1 MEQDKRPRAVTD
13 RNSGERG
20 EKRSGVASAA
30 PPRESVPAPA
40 ADAARLIELGYARR
54 RAGDLKAAAKL
65 YEQAAGLPGAPMQ
78 AYFNWGNALYD
89 LGRVSEARRAFEAA
103 LKVDAAFSPARLQL
117 ARCAAR
123 LDDLPQARSH
133 FESVV
138 RQDDANFSAWLELGH
153 VLRRQG
159 DLDAMLVAYR
169 RAMAVA
175 PQRWEAMLSMAR
187 GLEEAGQFEMA
198 ATAYHRAVLAA
209 GAAAQRTPGTPG
221 TNDARRE
228 GPHPVQLLRTIHWR
242 MARFRLERGDAARA
256 LEAMR
261 QALMAQRIESQQAPL
276 DVNELAEMQIDLGE
290 ILLRLGLDQEA
301 HRAFERASAAT
312 AEATLARLAETSFR
326 FNLWQEAQQVLQRC
340 VARYPHSAS
349 AHWNLAHAYAE
360 SWQMDEALES
370 LARAEALAPQ
380 PGARSMRASIAGR
393 RGEADQALA
402 LYRDMGEAEG
412 PTSRMRSSAAMSSL
426 YSDTLSAQEVA
437 ALHRR
442 LFLEMGTGARSAKS
456 FSNSRDPER
465 RLRVGLVTADFHHQH
480 PVNIF
485 MQPILSRLDPAA
497 IELTVYFTGVSYDD
511 QTRLARKRV
520 ARWVECSGWADGQ
533 LARRIEIDG
542 IDVLL
547 DLAGHTSMNRMA
559 MFAQRAAPVQ
569 ASYLGYPG
577 STGVPNIDWLI
588 ADHVVAPAG
597 SDALFSEQVMRL
609 PGTVFCFHPEADY
622 PYPDYGPRHL
632 VRPLTFGSFNNAPKL
647 TPRTVALWAAVLKA
661 VPGSRL
667 LLKAPSFKDGGA
679 VTAFR
684 TRFAAHGIA
693 ASRLEF
699 RGPVGLTDMMAE
711 YEDVDIALDPV
722 PYNGGTTTLQAL
734 WMGVPVVVLAGQ
746 HFVSR
751 MGASFMTALNLDD
764 WVARDDEHYVAVAA
778 AMARDREALL
788 DLKRGLRSRQQQAAA
803 WNIDQHARSLQ
814 EAIRVMWRASC
825 AP

>member
-1 MEQDKRPRAVTD
+1 MEPHKRPSAVADRQSGDHGVERARVAVAG
-13 RNSGERG
+13 SLGE
-20 EKRSGVASAA
+20 SA
-30 PPRESVPAPA
+30 PAPT
-40 ADAARLIELGYARR
+40 ADAARLIERGYAQRQ
-54 RAGDLKAAAKL
+54 AGDLKAAAEL
-65 YEQAAGLPGAPMQ
+65 YGQAAGLPGAPMQ

-89 LGRVSEARRAFEAA
+89 LGRLPEARRAFEAA
-103 LKVDAAFSPARLQL
+103 LKMDAAFLPARLQL

-123 LDDLPQARSH
+123 LDELAQARSH
-133 FESVV
+133 FEAVV
-138 RQDDANFSAWLELGH
+138 EQDGANFSAWLELGH

-159 DLDAMLVAYR
+159 EFDPMLIAYR
-169 RAMAVA
+169 QAMAVA

-209 GAAAQRTPGTPG
+209 GAAAQRTPGT
-221 TNDARRE
+221 NDPQRDS
-228 GPHPVQLLRTIHWR
+228 PHPMQLPRIIHWR

-261 QALMAQRIESQQAPL
+261 QALMAQRIERQQGL
-276 DVNELAEMQIDLGE
+276 IDDNELAEMQIDLGE

-312 AEATLARLAETSFR
+312 AEATLSRLAETSFR

-340 VARYPHSAS
+340 VSLYPESAS

-402 LYRDMGEAEG
+402 LYREMGESEG

-426 YSDTLSAQEVA
+426 YSDTLSAEEVA

-442 LFLEMGTGARSAKS
+442 LFLEMGRGARSANS
-456 FSNSRDPER
+456 FNNSRDPER
-465 RLRVGLVTADFHHQH
+465 TLRVGLVTADFHHQH

-485 MQPILSRLDPAA
+485 MQPILPRLDPAA

-511 QTRLARKRV
+511 QTRLAKKRV
-520 ARWVECSGWADGQ
+520 ARWVECAGWPDGQ
-533 LARRIEIDG
+533 LARRIEVDG

-547 DLAGHTSMNRMA
+547 DLAGHTSMNRMG

-569 ASYLGYPG
+569 VSYLGYPG
-577 STGVPNIDWLI
+577 STGVPNVDWIL
-588 ADHVVAPAG
+588 ADNIVAPPG
-597 SDALFSEQVMRL
+597 SESLFSERVLRL
-609 PGTVFCFHPEADY
+609 PGTVFCFHPEVVY
-622 PYPDYGPRHL
+622 PYPAYGARHAARL
-632 VRPLTFGSFNNAPKL
+632 LTFGSFNNAPKL
-647 TPRTVALWAAVLKA
+647 TPRTVALWANVLKA
-661 VPGSRL
+661 VPASRL
-667 LLKAPSFKDGGA
+667 LLKAPSFNDAGA
-679 VTAFR
+679 VAMFKA
-684 TRFAAHGIA
+684 RFAARGID

-734 WMGVPVVVLAGQ
+734 WMGVPVVVLAGN

-751 MGASFMTALNLDD
+751 MGASFMTALKLED
-764 WVARDDEHYVAVAA
+764 WVARDDYHYVEIAA
-778 AMARDREALL
+778 AMARDRGALL
-788 DLKRGLRSRQQQAAA
+788 DLKRGLRARQQAASA
-803 WNIDQHARSLQ
+803 WNIDQHARALQ
-814 EAIRVMWRASC
+814 DAIRVMWRALC
-825 AP
+825 KP

>member
-1 MEQDKRPRAVTD
+1 MEPHKRPGAVAD
-13 RNSGERG
+13 RQSGDRG
-20 EKRSGVASAA
+20 VKRGGVSVAA
-30 PPRESVPAPA
+30 PAPA
-40 ADAARLIELGYARR
+40 VDAARLIELGYAQRQ
-54 RAGDLKAAAKL
+54 AGDLKAAAEL
-65 YEQAAGLPGAPMQ
+65 YEQAAGLPGAPTQ
-78 AYFNWGNALYD
+78 AHFNWGNALYD
-89 LGRVSEARRAFEAA
+89 LGRVAEARRAFEAA
-103 LKVDAAFSPARLQL
+103 LKVDAAFLPARLQL

-123 LDDLPQARSH
+123 LDDLAQARGH

-138 RQDDANFSAWLELGH
+138 QQDGANFSAWLELGH

-159 DLDAMLVAYR
+159 ELDPMLAAYR

-187 GLEEAGQFEMA
+187 GLEDAGQFEMA
-198 ATAYHRAVLAA
+198 ATAYHRAVLVA
-209 GAAAQRTPGTPG
+209 GAAAQRTPGTG
-221 TNDARRE
+221 DAQRD
-228 GPHPVQLLRTIHWR
+228 GPPPIQLPRTIHWR

-261 QALMAQRIESQQAPL
+261 QALMAQRIERQQGPI
-276 DVNELAEMQIDLGE
+276 DDNDLAEMQIDLGE
-290 ILLRLGLDQEA
+290 ILMRLGLDQEA

-340 VARYPHSAS
+340 VALYPNSAS

-360 SWQMDEALES
+360 SWHMDEALES

-402 LYRDMGEAEG
+402 LYREMGESEG
-412 PTSRMRSSAAMSSL
+412 PTSKMRSSAAMSSL
-426 YSDTLSAQEVA
+426 YSDTLSAEEVA

-442 LFLEMGTGARSAKS
+442 LFHDMGTGARSAKS

-465 RLRVGLVTADFHHQH
+465 KLRVGLVSADFHHQH

-485 MQPILSRLDPAA
+485 MQPILPRLDPAA

-520 ARWVECSGWADGQ
+520 ARWVECAGWADSQ
-533 LARRIEIDG
+533 LARRIEVDG

-547 DLAGHTSMNRMA
+547 DLAGHTSMNRMGL
-559 MFAQRAAPVQ
+559 FAQRAAPVQ

-597 SDALFSEQVMRL
+597 SDALFSEQVIRL
-609 PGTVFCFHPEADY
+609 PGAVFCFHPETDY
-622 PYPDYGPRHL
+622 PYPDYGARHL
-632 VRPLTFGSFNNAPKL
+632 ARPLTFGSFNNAPKL

-661 VPGSRL
+661 VPDSRL
-667 LLKAPSFKDGGA
+667 LLKAPSFNDGGA
-679 VTAFR
+679 VTAFK
-684 TRFAAHGIA
+684 TRFAAHGID

-734 WMGVPVVVLAGQ
+734 WMGVPVVVLSGQ

-751 MGASFMTALNLDD
+751 MGASFMTALKLPD
-764 WVARDDEHYVAVAA
+764 WVARDDHHYVQIAA
-778 AMARDREALL
+778 AMGRDRGALL
-788 DLKRGLRSRQQQAAA
+788 DLKRGLRARQQAASA
-803 WNIDQHARSLQ
+803 WNIDQHARALQ
-814 EAIRVMWRASC
+814 DAIRVMWRASC
-825 AP
+825 KP